1 MFKQEQKRDLI
12 TKQFRKYWLNST
24 NGWECKERRLANKK
38 NFTILEDLA
47 SHLGLYGFELVEKLL
62 TTKFGGN
69 LTISLLIEKIPELNN
84 VSNKKLEVIL
94 FLSGYKKK
102 SSSEL
107 YYLDGNRKKTI
118 LNVCASTKVF
128 SEQEQ
133 LNYSVIEK
141 VIYKKKQRI
150 DDKINRLYEKR
161 KRINLKHAGNA
172 FYVDPANGERNGLLF
187 VLFIR

>member
-141 VIYKKKQRI
+141 VIYKKSRESMTK
-150 DDKINRLYEKR
+150 
-161 KRINLKHAGNA
+161 
-172 FYVDPANGERNGLLF
+172 
-187 VLFIR
+187 